1 MAEIEHFVD
10 PENKDHPRF
19 DEVKDIKLNLLPA
32 KVQLDGKTE
41 ITVMSIGDAVAQ
53 GVVDNKTLGYFLGR
67 IYLFLIKIG
76 INPDKLRF
84 RQHMSNEMAHYACD
98 CWDAEIKSSYVC
110 LLTCSLCP
118 AVHCSDFLTSSYRVG
133 LNVLAVLT
141 DLPMI

>member
-10 PENKDHPRF
+10 PDNKDHPRF

-32 KVQLDGKTE
+32 NVQLDGKTD

-110 LLTCSLCP
+110 MLTCSLC
-118 AVHCSDFLTSSYRVG
+118 LTV
-133 LNVLAVLT
+133 
-141 DLPMI
+141 

>member
-10 PENKDHPRF
+10 PENKDHARF

-32 KVQLDGKTE
+32 KVQLDGKTD

-110 LLTCSLCP
+110 
-118 AVHCSDFLTSSYRVG
+118 
-133 LNVLAVLT
+133 VLT
-141 DLPMI
+141 MFSMPGCLSF

>member
-10 PENKDHPRF
+10 PDNKDHPRF
-19 DEVKDIKLNLLPA
+19 DEVKDIKLNILPA
-32 KVQLDGKTE
+32 NVQLDGKTD

-98 CWDAEIKSSYVC
+98 CWDAEIRSSYVRIYNR
-110 LLTCSLCP
+110 L
-118 AVHCSDFLTSSYRVG
+118 SYFFDE
-133 LNVLAVLT
+133 LYH
-141 DLPMI
+141 

>member
-10 PENKDHPRF
+10 PENKDHARF

-32 KVQLDGKTE
+32 KVQLDGKTD

-53 GVVDNKTLGYFLGR
+53 GVVDNKTLGYFL
-67 IYLFLIKIG
+67 G

-110 LLTCSLCP
+110 
-118 AVHCSDFLTSSYRVG
+118 
-133 LNVLAVLT
+133 VLT
-141 DLPMI
+141 MFSMPGCLSF